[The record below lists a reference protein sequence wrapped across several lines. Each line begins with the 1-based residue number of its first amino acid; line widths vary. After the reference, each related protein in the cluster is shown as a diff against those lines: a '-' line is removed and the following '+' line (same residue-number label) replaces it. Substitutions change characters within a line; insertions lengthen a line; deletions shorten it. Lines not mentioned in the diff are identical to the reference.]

1 MVPRDRSGSINP
13 DPNSK
18 EIRYRKKEE
27 EERIGRIVDDG
38 GGEQT
43 ARGGDERQR
52 AAVGFFRRNEVEFE
66 DGAIRAGDIDGRI
79 GVDIHV
85 VEVFGRGILENL
97 LPERGEVEVG
107 VGEEEESDLEF
118 GVFSTWVCL
127 GL

>member
-1 MVPRDRSGSINP
+1 M
-13 DPNSK
+13 
-18 EIRYRKKEE
+18 
-27 EERIGRIVDDG
+27 
-38 GGEQT
+38 
-43 ARGGDERQR
+43 
-52 AAVGFFRRNEVEFE
+52 EFE

>member
-1 MVPRDRSGSINP
+1 M
-13 DPNSK
+13 
-18 EIRYRKKEE
+18 
-27 EERIGRIVDDG
+27 
-38 GGEQT
+38 
-43 ARGGDERQR
+43 
-52 AAVGFFRRNEVEFE
+52 EFK

-107 VGEEEESDLEF
+107 VDEEEESDLEF
-118 GVFSTWVCL
+118 GVFATWVCL

>member
-1 MVPRDRSGSINP
+1 M
-13 DPNSK
+13 
-18 EIRYRKKEE
+18 
-27 EERIGRIVDDG
+27 
-38 GGEQT
+38 
-43 ARGGDERQR
+43 
-52 AAVGFFRRNEVEFE
+52 EFE

-107 VGEEEESDLEF
+107 VGEEEERDLEF
-118 GVFSTWVCL
+118 GVFATWVCL